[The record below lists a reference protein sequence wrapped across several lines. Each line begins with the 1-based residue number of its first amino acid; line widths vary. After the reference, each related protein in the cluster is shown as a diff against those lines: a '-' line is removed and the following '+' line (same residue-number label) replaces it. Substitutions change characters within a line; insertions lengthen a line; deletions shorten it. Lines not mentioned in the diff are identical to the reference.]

1 MRLAWSSTIAMMALA
16 VPAEACEQSIVS
28 VDPDW
33 SITAYKRTSG
43 LSETGGFSGLGI
55 GWSSDRFPSR
65 GRSMFQR
72 DGSRLSLPYRNIGD
86 RPFLRAEVSIL
97 FRQGAHG
104 QAAPLIA
111 EWDRSVHQAG
121 NSAFTFEKN
130 EDGLVAQLD
139 TNLNVELAPGER
151 GTIVIEY
158 RDDAV
163 AKAFADIQEETSV
176 TVCVHFVDFGEGE
189 EVMFSPEKG

>member
-1 MRLAWSSTIAMMALA
+1 MRLAWLSTIAMMALA
-16 VPAEACEQSIVS
+16 VPAEACEWSIVS

-33 SITAYKRTSG
+33 SVTAYKRTSG
-43 LSETGGFSGLGI
+43 LSETGRFSGPGI

-65 GRSMFQR
+65 GRAMFQR
-72 DGSRLSLPYRNIGD
+72 DGSRLSLPYRKIGD

-97 FRQGAHG
+97 FRQGSHG
-104 QAAPLIA
+104 QAAPVIE

-130 EDGLVAQLD
+130 EDGLAAQLD

-158 RDDAV
+158 KIGRAHV
-163 AKAFADIQEETSV
+163 
-176 TVCVHFVDFGEGE
+176 
-189 EVMFSPEKG
+189 

>member
-1 MRLAWSSTIAMMALA
+1 MRLAWFSTIAMMALA

-33 SITAYKRTSG
+33 SVTAYNRTSG
-43 LSETGGFSGLGI
+43 LSETVGFSGLGI

-65 GRSMFQR
+65 ERAMFQR
-72 DGSRLSLPYRNIGD
+72 DGSRLTLPYRNIGD

-111 EWDRSVHQAG
+111 EWDRTSIRRGIQPSPLKRMRTG
-121 NSAFTFEKN
+121 LPLNSIRT
-130 EDGLVAQLD
+130 
-139 TNLNVELAPGER
+139 
-151 GTIVIEY
+151 
-158 RDDAV
+158 
-163 AKAFADIQEETSV
+163 
-176 TVCVHFVDFGEGE
+176 
-189 EVMFSPEKG
+189 